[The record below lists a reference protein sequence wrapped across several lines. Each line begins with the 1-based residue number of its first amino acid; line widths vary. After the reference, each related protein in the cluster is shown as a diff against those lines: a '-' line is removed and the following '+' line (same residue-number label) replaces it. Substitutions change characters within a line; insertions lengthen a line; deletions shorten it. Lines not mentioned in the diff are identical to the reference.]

1 LPEPRSILIVKLGAV
16 GDCIHTLVAAHAIRR
31 AWPGITLGWIV
42 EGKSKEVVLGHPDLD
57 HVHVWNR
64 RQSAA
69 NLRAGRPWQA
79 WAETRRVIE
88 EMREVGYEVAVD
100 FQNLFK
106 SGFFAW
112 QSAARRRLSYERL
125 REGNFLFMN
134 DWQRVSRGGHMVA
147 RYLKLLEPLG
157 LSVEDRPPAV
167 PIFVP
172 EDKKK
177 AADDFFAQRVPPA
190 AKVVAIN
197 PAASLPIKFW
207 PAERYAEAA
216 DRLARELGLLPMI
229 IWGPGEEALADR
241 VLRNM
246 KTPGMLAPP
255 TTLKELAHLLS
266 RCAMYVGNDSGPMHL
281 AAAMGIAVVGLFG
294 PSDPRRVGPWTA
306 RASAVEP
313 PRPFSKTRRME
324 EIAVEQVV
332 RAAAE
337 LSESR

>member
-1 LPEPRSILIVKLGAV
+1 MSGPQSILIVKLGAV
-16 GDCIHTLVAAHAIRR
+16 GDCIHALVAAHALRR

-64 RQSAA
+64 RRSSVD
-69 NLRAGRPWQA
+69 LRAARPRQA

-88 EMREVGYEVAVD
+88 EMREVGYEIAVD

-112 QSAARRRLSYERL
+112 QSGARRRLGFERL
-125 REGNFLFMN
+125 REGSFLFMN
-134 DWQRVSRGGHMVA
+134 DWRRVPRGGHMVE

-157 LSVEDRPPAV
+157 LKVEDRPPAV

-177 AADDFFAQRVPPA
+177 AADDFFAGQIPPG

-197 PAASLPIKFW
+197 PAASLSRKVW

-216 DRLARELGLLPMI
+216 DLLARELGLLPLI
-229 IWGPGEEALADR
+229 IWGPGEEALANR
-241 VLRNM
+241 VLHEM
-246 KTPGMLAPP
+246 KAPGILAPR
-255 TTLKELAHLLS
+255 TTIKELAHLLS
-266 RCAMYVGNDSGPMHL
+266 RCAVYVGNDTGPMHL

-313 PRPFSKTRRME
+313 PRPFSKNRRME
-324 EIAVEQVV
+324 EITVEQVA

-337 LSESR
+337 LLEPR